1 MDTKEK
7 LITRIDHVISLGDS
21 TQETSRASDFGT
33 IVDYGLMRKFVA
45 SGKSLLISTVGK
57 KHPYYE
63 EFHSATD
70 DNVEMSVKAG
80 IYIIESLRY
89 EVENGWLN
97 NLKGI
102 VSSEIFTDF
111 LEMAEHLLERD
122 YKDPA
127 AVMIGSVLEE
137 HLRQLC
143 IKNDIPASTWKK
155 EKVVP
160 LNANTLN
167 TELAKKGAINSFDLK
182 SITAQLDIR
191 NDAAHGNWS
200 KYDKKQVQMMYDYV
214 LNFLSRN
221 PL

>member
-1 MDTKEK
+1 MDTKENLLK
-7 LITRIDHVISLGDS
+7 RIDHVISLGDT
-21 TQETSRASDFGT
+21 TQETSRASDFGN
-33 IVDYGLMRKFVA
+33 IVDYGLMRMFVA
-45 SGKSLLISTVGK
+45 SGKSLLLSTVGK

-63 EFHSATD
+63 EFHYTTD

-102 VSSEIFTDF
+102 VSAEIFTDF
-111 LEMAEHLLERD
+111 LEMAEHLLEKD
-122 YKDPA
+122 YKDQA
-127 AVMIGSVLEE
+127 AVIIGSVLEE

-143 IKNDIPASTWKK
+143 MKKHIPISSLKK
-155 EKVVP
+155 DKLIP

-167 TELAKKGAINSFDLK
+167 TELAKIGAINSFDLK

-191 NDAAHGNWS
+191 NDAAHGHWI
-200 KYDKKQVQMMYDYV
+200 KYDKNQVQMMHDYV